1 MISAGVGTLK
11 RKQQVRHFLETMP
24 KENVDDVFSC
34 SYMQNKRFQV
44 GCSLHQ
50 CFTPSQSQSVSPSGL
65 SAQIPSTY
73 ESNLSDDP
81 DITLRNVEPVTPM
94 ATGFPEV
101 KTPQCLHI
109 TPGMMGSPNR

>member
-1 MISAGVGTLK
+1 MK

-34 SYMQNKRFQV
+34 SYMQKKRIEV
-44 GCSLHQ
+44 GCSSHQ
-50 CFTPSQSQSVSPSGL
+50 CFTPSQSQAKSQPISPSGL
-65 SAQIPSTY
+65 DAQIPSTY

-81 DITLRNVEPVTPM
+81 EITLRSLEPMTPM
-94 ATGFPEV
+94 STGFPEV